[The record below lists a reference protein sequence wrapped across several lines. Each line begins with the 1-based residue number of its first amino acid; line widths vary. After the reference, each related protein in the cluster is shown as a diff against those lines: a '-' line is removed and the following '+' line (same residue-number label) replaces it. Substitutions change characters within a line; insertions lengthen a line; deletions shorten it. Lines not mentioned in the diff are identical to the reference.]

1 MRISDWSSDVCS
13 ADLPAAA
20 KAAFAILQIIAP
32 EPHET
37 FVESRGQFAC
47 LDDRVEPLA
56 PLAQRFG
63 IVAAEAAHVAPGESA
78 LLGERA
84 KAAFREQ
91 AAAGEDIGLDEI
103 AARRIGIEQRV
114 VDQ

>member
-1 MRISDWSSDVCS
+1 M
-13 ADLPAAA
+13 
-20 KAAFAILQIIAP
+20 IAP

-114 VDQ
+114 VDQNILDRGAADRKSTRLN

>member
-13 ADLPAAA
+13 SD
-20 KAAFAILQIIAP
+20 
-32 EPHET
+32 
-37 FVESRGQFAC
+37 

-114 VDQ
+114 VDQNILDRGAAAGDRKSTRLNSSH